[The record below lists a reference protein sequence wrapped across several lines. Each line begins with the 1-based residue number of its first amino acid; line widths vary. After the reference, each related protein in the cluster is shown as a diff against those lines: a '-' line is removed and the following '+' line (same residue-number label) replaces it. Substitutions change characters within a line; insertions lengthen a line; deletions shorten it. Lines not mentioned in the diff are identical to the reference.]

1 MIYVKKRD
9 GSTEP
14 LDLNKFHRVCEHA
27 CAGLAGVSISSIE
40 LRSQIQFFDGI
51 TTKQIHETL
60 VKAAADLIGRFP
72 AIHELLAMDDLLLLG
87 DRSGARRGGRVVLV
101 VPGEARRDGIEHED
115 RRPDPTGTQLER
127 LVVGG
132 DAEPVGARVDE
143 RARDRDR
150 TVTVG
155 VCLDDRGAG
164 GSDRI
169 KHRLVARERPHEA
182 GERCVVTTG
191 L

>member
-60 VKAAADLIGRFP
+60 VKAAADLIGEDTP
-72 AIHELLAMDDLLLLG
+72 NYQYAASKI
-87 DRSGARRGGRVVLV
+87 GRAHV
-101 VPGEARRDGIEHED
+101 
-115 RRPDPTGTQLER
+115 
-127 LVVGG
+127 
-132 DAEPVGARVDE
+132 
-143 RARDRDR
+143 
-150 TVTVG
+150 
-155 VCLDDRGAG
+155 
-164 GSDRI
+164 
-169 KHRLVARERPHEA
+169 
-182 GERCVVTTG
+182 
-191 L
+191 